1 MTKGFLKKEKKKKTV
16 VPNKDKVASQKIKYT
31 CIQV

>member
-1 MTKGFLKKEKKKKTV
+1 MTKGFLKKEKKKTV